1 LDPAVI
7 AKGFASNGLHGSG
20 SEAGQVAALTSTNNF
35 INFCKTVDLPITNG
49 QQLRNGS
56 CNPAPMGV
64 IPSTKNMPSSKFV
77 SPKNGGVVKAK
88 QTFTVQMAVRNLE
101 TGNFVNPNTNYF
113 AAPQQVSKRGA
124 IIGHSHVVIEK
135 LTSLDQTTLT
145 DPNEFAFFKGL
156 NSRAKKDILSVDV
169 TGGLPA
175 GAYRLSSINTA
186 ASHQAVLV
194 PIAQRGAL
202 DDMIYVRLSCL
213 KPVEES
219 DNMHVVYGSIMDQVK
234 HSFGSMY
241 VIGNLIDAMLQ
252 CDINVFIRLLTF
264 YLLGWFSIF

>member
-1 LDPAVI
+1 MKNKPMMHKGKKAGSSIAQNDSNAQTSFALDPAVI

-88 QTFTVQMAVRNLE
+88 RTFTVQMAVRNLE

-145 DPNEFAFFKGL
+145 DPNKFAFFKGL
-156 NSRAKKDILSVDV
+156 NNRAKKDILSVDV

-202 DDMIYVRLSCL
+202 DDMIYFTV
-213 KPVEES
+213 
-219 DNMHVVYGSIMDQVK
+219 Q
-234 HSFGSMY
+234 
-241 VIGNLIDAMLQ
+241 
-252 CDINVFIRLLTF
+252 
-264 YLLGWFSIF
+264 